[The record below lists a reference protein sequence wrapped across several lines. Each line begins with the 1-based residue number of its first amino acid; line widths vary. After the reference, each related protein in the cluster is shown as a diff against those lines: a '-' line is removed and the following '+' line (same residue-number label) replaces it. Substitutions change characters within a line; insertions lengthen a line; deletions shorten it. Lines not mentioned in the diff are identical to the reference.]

1 MHATPLSQSPAVHKR
16 SRPTSKD
23 RRTDSTDGVFPQL
36 LDDVYDRLSRDD
48 SQDVVDRSMEELI
61 VALGRQR
68 SNAEPQRWDR
78 LVRTCRQHS
87 VKQIIHADPF
97 THRAFYK
104 PRGYAGDAEL
114 MDYIYGREERWPA
127 PYASSIGQR
136 IFDYTTASP
145 APEGVRARRGFVADL
160 IDRLAEETKK
170 PHILSLAAGHLRE
183 ASLSCAVKRRKIGR
197 LVALD
202 ADDDSLQEVERCYSC
217 FGVETVPAR
226 IRALIANKLDLGK
239 FDLVYTTGLFD
250 YLQQPVGRR
259 LVSNMF
265 GMLRPG
271 GQLVVANFLPGVR
284 DIGYMEAYMDWFL
297 IYRTRREMVDLTM
310 EIPENEI
317 REMTVFTEENQ
328 NIIFLQVLRR

>member
-68 SNAEPQRWDR
+68 SNANPQQWDG

-87 VKQIIHADPF
+87 VRQIIHADPF

-104 PRGYAGDAEL
+104 PRGYAGDAQL
-114 MDYIYGREERWPA
+114 MDYIYGREEQWPA
-127 PYASSIGQR
+127 PHASSIGQR
-136 IFDYTTASP
+136 IFDYTTARP

-271 GQLVVANFLPGVR
+271 GQLVVANFLPDAR
-284 DIGYMEAYMDWFL
+284 DLGYMEAYMDWFL

>member
-1 MHATPLSQSPAVHKR
+1 VHDGV
-16 SRPTSKD
+16 RPTSKD
-23 RRTDSTDGVFPQL
+23 RRTESNDGVFPQL

-48 SQDVVDRSMEELI
+48 AQEVVDRSMEELI
-61 VALGRQR
+61 VALGHRR
-68 SNAEPQRWDR
+68 LEADPQQWDS

-87 VKQIIHADPF
+87 VRQIIHADPF
-97 THRAFYK
+97 THRAYYK

-114 MDYIYGREERWPA
+114 MDFIYGREERWPA

-160 IDRLAEETKK
+160 IDRLAEETRK

-202 ADDDSLQEVERCYSC
+202 ADEESLQEVERCYSC

-226 IRALIANKLDLGK
+226 IRALIANKSDLGK

-250 YLQQPVGRR
+250 YLQQSVGRR

-271 GQLVVANFLPGVR
+271 GRLLVANFLPGVR

>member
-1 MHATPLSQSPAVHKR
+1 MHKR
-16 SRPTSKD
+16 SRLTSKD

>member
-16 SRPTSKD
+16 SRLTSKD